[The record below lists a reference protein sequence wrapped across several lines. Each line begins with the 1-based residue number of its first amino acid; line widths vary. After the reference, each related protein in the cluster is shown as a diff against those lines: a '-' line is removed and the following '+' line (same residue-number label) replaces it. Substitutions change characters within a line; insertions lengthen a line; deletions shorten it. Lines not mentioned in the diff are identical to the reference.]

1 MEQCVHFV
9 CFRGQKDEIN
19 NDNYC
24 SKCKN
29 KSDFN
34 KLRSKIDVPK
44 LRILAQKSNVQSS
57 KCTDQFTKCLRQ
69 VQWLTRDEIM
79 AMWALKGSFWNKF
92 VPKLWFVGPI
102 YYFLT
107 SKLGCRVPPTFLYKI

>member
-29 KSDFN
+29 KPDFN

-44 LRILAQKSNVQSS
+44 LRKLAKN
-57 KCTDQFTKCLRQ
+57 
-69 VQWLTRDEIM
+69 
-79 AMWALKGSFWNKF
+79 N
-92 VPKLWFVGPI
+92 
-102 YYFLT
+102 T
-107 SKLGCRVPPTFLYKI
+107 SKYKNNTSKYKSQGSINLLIQLR

>member
-24 SKCKN
+24 SKCK
-29 KSDFN
+29 N

-69 VQWLTRDEIM
+69 V
-79 AMWALKGSFWNKF
+79 
-92 VPKLWFVGPI
+92 
-102 YYFLT
+102 
-107 SKLGCRVPPTFLYKI
+107 